1 VRRFGSLAELPEG
14 PGRAVAIGAFDGVH
28 LGHQAIIGRAVE
40 LARQDGLAATV
51 LTFDPVPATVLRP
64 DLVLDALTGPR
75 CKADL
80 IERLGV
86 DELVTLPFTRAL
98 SLVRAD
104 RFARM
109 LVEPPVG
116 ARAVAVGASFRFGHR
131 GRGTAATLAEICG
144 PLGMAVE
151 VPETVTTEDGVP
163 ISSSRVRGLVKQG
176 RVGEAA
182 APLGRPHCVEGQVV
196 PGEGRGRGLGIPT
209 ANIAVPPRAAL
220 PARGVYAGRASI
232 AGRGVFPAALNVGY
246 APTFA
251 AADGPRP
258 LRLEAFLLDY
268 EDGDL
273 YGERVLVEFLER
285 LREERRFDSVEALLA
300 QVDEDVRRTREAA
313 LQTGPAVG

>member
-1 VRRFGSLAELPEG
+1 MRRFRSLAELPAG

-40 LARQDGLAATV
+40 LARERGLTATV
-51 LTFDPVPATVLRP
+51 LTFDPIPATVVRP
-64 DLVLDALTGPR
+64 DLVLDVLTGPR

-104 RFARM
+104 RFARL
-109 LVEPPVG
+109 LVEAPVR
-116 ARAVAVGASFRFGHR
+116 ARAVAVGKSFRFGHR
-131 GRGTAATLAEICG
+131 GRGRAETIAEIG
-144 PLGMAVE
+144 RPHAVAVE
-151 VPETVTTEDGVP
+151 VPETVATDDGVP

-176 RVGEAA
+176 RVGEVAVL
-182 APLGRPHCVEGQVV
+182 LGRPHCVEGQVV
-196 PGEGRGRGLGIPT
+196 TGEGRGRGLGIPT
-209 ANIAVPPRAAL
+209 ANIAVPSRTAL
-220 PARGVYAGRASI
+220 PARGVYAGRAEIS
-232 AGRGVFPAALNVGY
+232 GRGSFPAALNIGY

-273 YGERVLVEFLER
+273 YGQHARVQFIER
-285 LREERRFDSVEALLA
+285 LRDERRFESVEALLA

-313 LQTGPAVG
+313 LQAGPAVG